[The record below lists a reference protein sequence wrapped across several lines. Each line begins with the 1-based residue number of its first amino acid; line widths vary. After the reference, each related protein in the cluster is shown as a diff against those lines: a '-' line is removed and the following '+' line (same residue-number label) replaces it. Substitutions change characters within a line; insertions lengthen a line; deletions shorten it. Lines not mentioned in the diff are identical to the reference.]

1 MRLVCCYVEDQ
12 IKDETVLAIEH
23 HWGDAD
29 FHVLST
35 SDPNAYVKTIAEYWQ
50 AHVGIF
56 IVEPDIV
63 IRPDVVEAVL
73 YCDCDYGCFPY
84 EWLTNVGPALGCTW
98 FRSAFMRKYPRL
110 IEEVLHSRIS
120 WKQFDVFLMRHL
132 LARKYKEQPHV
143 HLPPVEHLNEHKHL
157 LPSADATPM
166 MEVPSDIGNLY

>member
-12 IKDETVLAIEH
+12 IKDDTILAIEQ

-35 SDPNAYVKTIAEYWQ
+35 SDPVGYVKTIHEYWKE
-50 AHVGIF
+50 AIGIF

-63 IRPDVVEAVL
+63 IRPDVVDAVL

-98 FRSAFMRKYPRL
+98 FRSAFMRKYPKA
-110 IEEVLHSRIS
+110 IEEVLNSRIS
-120 WKQFDVFLMRHL
+120 WRQFDVFLMRHL
-132 LARKYKEQPHV
+132 LARQYGEQPHV

-157 LPSADATPM
+157 LPNADPTPM